1 MKRALLAV
9 VALCCQMSS
18 TADDAVNVSRVAA
31 WALQRREERIR
42 RWLPSQPFN
51 RTGFRLVPVPPK
63 LERGFLLV
71 ATRVE
76 NHHAIDATSS
86 SQLRLLDGV
95 HDLTH
100 WFISTQVATK
110 SPVER
115 LRRNESTND
124 NLGAILRDVC
134 ATPYPARLVVRTP
147 SEKARAER
155 FRPCPKIEIV
165 ALEATDAPMERL
177 ARATSLRLFKVGALA
192 ANLPLYKDGTLYLDN
207 DIAIRRDRADVL
219 MGLFDEVRKRHKAL
233 GVTKSQGAGQC
244 IPRGHWTS
252 EVPPGYCE
260 RNGGIL
266 FFSAANRSAALARE
280 WLEEMREG
288 TSKDGHDQMPLRKVL
303 WRHRDDEVFDLPV
316 GIQCRGPNCDPC
328 STKGH
333 MHDDPPL
340 LWHTKRVDR
349 VRWAQKMLLKSRRKG
364 VSARSVCGFQP

>member
-71 ATRVE
+71 AT
-76 NHHAIDATSS
+76 
-86 SQLRLLDGV
+86 
-95 HDLTH
+95 
-100 WFISTQVATK
+100 K

-115 LRRNESTND
+115 LRRNESAND

-233 GVTKSQGAGQC
+233 GVTKVQGAGQC
-244 IPRGHWTS
+244 IPRGHRTS

-340 LWHTKRVDR
+340 LWHTKRIDR

>member
-63 LERGFLLV
+63 LERGFLL
-71 ATRVE
+71 
-76 NHHAIDATSS
+76 
-86 SQLRLLDGV
+86 
-95 HDLTH
+95 
-100 WFISTQVATK
+100 VATK

-233 GVTKSQGAGQC
+233 GVTKVQGAGQC
-244 IPRGHWTS
+244 IPRGHRTS

-340 LWHTKRVDR
+340 LWHTKRIDR

-364 VSARSVCGFQP
+364 VSERSVCGFQP

>member
-1 MKRALLAV
+1 MRDVFVWA
-9 VALCCQMSS
+9 ALCCLISS

-71 ATRVE
+71 AT
-76 NHHAIDATSS
+76 
-86 SQLRLLDGV
+86 
-95 HDLTH
+95 
-100 WFISTQVATK
+100 K

-134 ATPYPARLVVRTP
+134 ATPFPARLVVRTP
-147 SEKARAER
+147 SEKARAEQ

-233 GVTKSQGAGQC
+233 GVTKVQGAGQC
-244 IPRGHWTS
+244 IPRGHRTS

-316 GIQCRGPNCDPC
+316 GIQCGPNCDPC
-328 STKGH
+328 STK
-333 MHDDPPL
+333 DPPL

>member
-9 VALCCQMSS
+9 VALISS
-18 TADDAVNVSRVAA
+18 TTADDAVNVSRVAA

-63 LERGFLLV
+63 LERGFLL
-71 ATRVE
+71 
-76 NHHAIDATSS
+76 
-86 SQLRLLDGV
+86 
-95 HDLTH
+95 
-100 WFISTQVATK
+100 VATK

-233 GVTKSQGAGQC
+233 GVTKVQGAGQC
-244 IPRGHWTS
+244 IPRGHRTS

>member
-1 MKRALLAV
+1 MRDVFAWA
-9 VALCCQMSS
+9 ALCCLISS

-71 ATRVE
+71 AT
-76 NHHAIDATSS
+76 
-86 SQLRLLDGV
+86 
-95 HDLTH
+95 
-100 WFISTQVATK
+100 K

-115 LRRNESTND
+115 LRRNESAND

-233 GVTKSQGAGQC
+233 GVTKVQGAGQC
-244 IPRGHWTS
+244 IPRGHRTS

>member
-1 MKRALLAV
+1 
-9 VALCCQMSS
+9 
-18 TADDAVNVSRVAA
+18 
-31 WALQRREERIR
+31 
-42 RWLPSQPFN
+42 
-51 RTGFRLVPVPPK
+51 
-63 LERGFLLV
+63 
-71 ATRVE
+71 
-76 NHHAIDATSS
+76 
-86 SQLRLLDGV
+86 
-95 HDLTH
+95 
-100 WFISTQVATK
+100 VATK

-364 VSARSVCGFQP
+364 VSERSVCGFQP

>member
-1 MKRALLAV
+1 MRDVFAWA
-9 VALCCQMSS
+9 ALCCLISS

-42 RWLPSQPFN
+42 RWLPSAPFN

-63 LERGFLLV
+63 LERGFLL
-71 ATRVE
+71 
-76 NHHAIDATSS
+76 
-86 SQLRLLDGV
+86 
-95 HDLTH
+95 
-100 WFISTQVATK
+100 VATK

-233 GVTKSQGAGQC
+233 GVTKSHVC

-328 STKGH
+328 DSRW
-333 MHDDPPL
+333 HDDPPL

-364 VSARSVCGFQP
+364 VSERSVCGFQP

>member
-1 MKRALLAV
+1 MRDVFVWA
-9 VALCCQMSS
+9 ALCCLLSS

-71 ATRVE
+71 AT
-76 NHHAIDATSS
+76 
-86 SQLRLLDGV
+86 
-95 HDLTH
+95 
-100 WFISTQVATK
+100 K

-155 FRPCPKIEIV
+155 FLPCPKIEIV

-233 GVTKSQGAGQC
+233 GVTKSHVC

-333 MHDDPPL
+333 DPPL
-340 LWHTKRVDR
+340 LWHTKRIDR

>member
-1 MKRALLAV
+1 MRDVFVWA
-9 VALCCQMSS
+9 ALCCLISS

-31 WALQRREERIR
+31 WAKERREERIR
-42 RWLPSQPFN
+42 RWLPSAPFN

-63 LERGFLLV
+63 LERGFLL
-71 ATRVE
+71 
-76 NHHAIDATSS
+76 
-86 SQLRLLDGV
+86 
-95 HDLTH
+95 
-100 WFISTQVATK
+100 VATK

-147 SEKARAER
+147 SEKARAEQ

-192 ANLPLYKDGTLYLDN
+192 ANLPLYRDGTLYLDN

-233 GVTKSQGAGQC
+233 GVTKSHVC

-280 WLEEMREG
+280 WLEEMRQG
-288 TSKDGHDQMPLRKVL
+288 TSTDGHDQMPLRKVL

-364 VSARSVCGFQP
+364 VSERSVCGFQP

>member
-1 MKRALLAV
+1 MRDVFVWA
-9 VALCCQMSS
+9 ALCCLLSS

-63 LERGFLLV
+63 LERGFLL
-71 ATRVE
+71 
-76 NHHAIDATSS
+76 
-86 SQLRLLDGV
+86 
-95 HDLTH
+95 
-100 WFISTQVATK
+100 VATK

-233 GVTKSQGAGQC
+233 GVTKVQGAGQC
-244 IPRGHWTS
+244 IPRGHRTS

>member
-1 MKRALLAV
+1 MRDVFAWA
-9 VALCCQMSS
+9 ALCCLIRS

-63 LERGFLLV
+63 LERGFLL
-71 ATRVE
+71 
-76 NHHAIDATSS
+76 
-86 SQLRLLDGV
+86 
-95 HDLTH
+95 
-100 WFISTQVATK
+100 VATK

>member
-1 MKRALLAV
+1 M
-9 VALCCQMSS
+9 
-18 TADDAVNVSRVAA
+18 
-31 WALQRREERIR
+31 
-42 RWLPSQPFN
+42 
-51 RTGFRLVPVPPK
+51 
-63 LERGFLLV
+63 
-71 ATRVE
+71 
-76 NHHAIDATSS
+76 
-86 SQLRLLDGV
+86 
-95 HDLTH
+95 TH

-192 ANLPLYKDGTLYLDN
+192 ANLPLYRDGTLYLDN

-288 TSKDGHDQMPLRKVL
+288 TSKDGHDLCGNQ
-303 WRHRDDEVFDLPV
+303 PV
-316 GIQCRGPNCDPC
+316 R
-328 STKGH
+328 
-333 MHDDPPL
+333 
-340 LWHTKRVDR
+340 RVHPII
-349 VRWAQKMLLKSRRKG
+349 LH
-364 VSARSVCGFQP
+364 

>member
-1 MKRALLAV
+1 MRRAHLAV
-9 VALCCQMSS
+9 VTFCCLISS
-18 TADDAVNVSRVAA
+18 TTADDTVNVSRVAA
-31 WALQRREERIR
+31 WAKERREERIR
-42 RWLPSQPFN
+42 RWLPSSPFN

-71 ATRVE
+71 AT
-76 NHHAIDATSS
+76 
-86 SQLRLLDGV
+86 
-95 HDLTH
+95 
-100 WFISTQVATK
+100 K

-115 LRRNESTND
+115 LRREESTND
-124 NLGAILRDVC
+124 NLGAIMRDVC
-134 ATPYPARLVVRTP
+134 ATPFPARLVVRTP
-147 SEKARAER
+147 SEKARAEQ
-155 FRPCPKIEIV
+155 FRPCPRIEIV

-233 GVTKSQGAGQC
+233 GVTKSHVC

-280 WLEEMREG
+280 WLAEMRQG
-288 TSKDGHDQMPLRKVL
+288 TSTDGHDQMPLRKVL

-364 VSARSVCGFQP
+364 VSERSVCGFQP

>member
-1 MKRALLAV
+1 MRDVFAWA
-9 VALCCQMSS
+9 ALCCLISS

-63 LERGFLLV
+63 LVRGFLL
-71 ATRVE
+71 
-76 NHHAIDATSS
+76 
-86 SQLRLLDGV
+86 
-95 HDLTH
+95 
-100 WFISTQVATK
+100 VATK

-233 GVTKSQGAGQC
+233 GVTKSHVC

-316 GIQCRGPNCDPC
+316 GIQCRGSNCDPC

-333 MHDDPPL
+333 DPPL

>member
-1 MKRALLAV
+1 M
-9 VALCCQMSS
+9 
-18 TADDAVNVSRVAA
+18 
-31 WALQRREERIR
+31 
-42 RWLPSQPFN
+42 
-51 RTGFRLVPVPPK
+51 
-63 LERGFLLV
+63 
-71 ATRVE
+71 
-76 NHHAIDATSS
+76 
-86 SQLRLLDGV
+86 
-95 HDLTH
+95 
-100 WFISTQVATK
+100 ISKQVATK

-115 LRRNESTND
+115 LRRDESTND
-124 NLGAILRDVC
+124 NLGAIMRDVC
-134 ATPYPARLVVRTP
+134 ATPFPARLVVRTP
-147 SEKARAER
+147 SEKARAEQ

-192 ANLPLYKDGTLYLDN
+192 ANLPLYRDGTLYLDN

-219 MGLFDEVRKRHKAL
+219 MGLFDEVKKRHKAL
-233 GVTKSQGAGQC
+233 GVTKSHVC

-280 WLEEMREG
+280 WLAEMREG
-288 TSKDGHDQMPLRKVL
+288 TSTDGHDQMPLRKVL

-364 VSARSVCGFQP
+364 VSERSVCGFQP

>member
-1 MKRALLAV
+1 MRDVFAWA
-9 VALCCQMSS
+9 ALCCLLSS

-71 ATRVE
+71 ATRVQI
-76 NHHAIDATSS
+76 HAIDATSS
-86 SQLRLLDGV
+86 S

-100 WFISTQVATK
+100 WLTTQVATK

-134 ATPYPARLVVRTP
+134 ATPFPARLVVRTP
-147 SEKARAER
+147 SEKARAEQ

-165 ALEATDAPMERL
+165 SLEATDAPMERL

-233 GVTKSQGAGQC
+233 GVTKSHVC

-288 TSKDGHDQMPLRKVL
+288 TSKDGNDQMPLRKVL

-328 STKGH
+328 SKKW
-333 MHDDPPL
+333 HDDPPL

-364 VSARSVCGFQP
+364 VSERSVCGFQP